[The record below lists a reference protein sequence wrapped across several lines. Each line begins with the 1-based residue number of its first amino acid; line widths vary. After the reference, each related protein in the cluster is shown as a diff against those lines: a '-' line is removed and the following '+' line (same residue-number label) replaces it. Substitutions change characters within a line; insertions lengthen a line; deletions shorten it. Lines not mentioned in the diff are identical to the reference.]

1 MHPDPLLTEIENLRY
16 RLTESLEALE
26 AIRRG
31 GADAV
36 VVYGDEGEKVY
47 ILEGADQSYRVM
59 VETINEGA
67 ASLSETGVLL
77 WANACLA
84 EMLRLPL
91 ASLLGNEL
99 CEWIAADDRG
109 RYKAALELGG
119 LQKLHLELELV
130 AQDETRIPVL
140 LSISPVAT
148 REQNAIAV
156 IITDMTEHKRNIE
169 IAAAER
175 LAAAVIDQAGEG
187 ILVCDNQGM
196 VIRASQSAVR
206 LTGKNPLYYPFDTMF
221 PLWFAGGAPGVTG
234 QPFSVKSVLAGKTF
248 QGAEATLVCQPDKN
262 GKISASDVLINAR
275 PLVIPGETQLGCV
288 IVLTDVTERKHA
300 EAAIR
305 RYTTQLER
313 SNKDLEDFAFIA
325 SHDLQ
330 EPLRKIQAFGQILTE
345 KPSLGLSTEGQD
357 YIRRM
362 QDAALRMGKMIED
375 LLTYS
380 RVTRKTQTYA
390 PVDLNRMMQTVVSD
404 LDGRIQNSAA
414 ELEIGNL
421 PTIEAD
427 AVQMNQLLQNL
438 LGNAIKFHKP
448 GQPPV
453 VRVYATIAPA
463 ESASG
468 ELLRSASEQLTLV
481 VEDEGV
487 GFDMQFVD
495 RIFQPFQ
502 RLHGRS
508 AYEGSGIGL
517 SVCYRIVER
526 HHGTIKAEGEV
537 GKGARFTVTLPVSQ
551 GG

>member
-1 MHPDPLLTEIENLRY
+1 
-16 RLTESLEALE
+16 
-26 AIRRG
+26 
-31 GADAV
+31 
-36 VVYGDEGEKVY
+36 
-47 ILEGADQSYRVM
+47 
-59 VETINEGA
+59 
-67 ASLSETGVLL
+67 
-77 WANACLA
+77 
-84 EMLRLPL
+84 
-91 ASLLGNEL
+91 
-99 CEWIAADDRG
+99 
-109 RYKAALELGG
+109 
-119 LQKLHLELELV
+119 
-130 AQDETRIPVL
+130 
-140 LSISPVAT
+140 
-148 REQNAIAV
+148 
-156 IITDMTEHKRNIE
+156 
-169 IAAAER
+169 
-175 LAAAVIDQAGEG
+175 
-187 ILVCDNQGM
+187 
-196 VIRASQSAVR
+196 
-206 LTGKNPLYYPFDTMF
+206 MF